1 MSQEND
7 TNMISYEGGNV
18 EYSPDVIAT
27 IAGIAALQVEGIA
40 GMSGGIT
47 DGIVEILGFKNFKKG
62 VKAEIDNMDVTV
74 NLTVAVKYDTV
85 IQNVCALVQTQVKD
99 AVETMTG
106 MNVTAVNVTVQGIS
120 FEDEK
125 EKKQGK

>member
-1 MSQEND
+1 MSEAQDKNIINYD
-7 TNMISYEGGNV
+7 GGNV

-27 IAGIAALQVEGIA
+27 IAGIAALKVEGIA

-62 VKAEIDNMDVTV
+62 VKAEISNMEAVIH
-74 NLTVAVKYDTV
+74 LTVAVKYDTV
-85 IQNVCALVQTQVKD
+85 IQDVCARAQAEVKD

-106 MNVTAVNVTVQGIS
+106 LNVTAVNITVQGIS
-120 FEDEK
+120 FDDDK
-125 EKKQGK
+125 EKKQAK